1 MDAPLDQAT
10 RLRAIAAAQG
20 QAPFDRLLTAGTV
33 LDVATRY
40 MDLGEALLPLI
51 NPKTLFVARKGISG
65 LVLSGCCVLDLSDLG
80 TE

>member
-33 LDVATRY
+33 LDVATLELR
-40 MDLGEALLPLI
+40 EADVEI
-51 NPKTLFVARKGISG
+51 GRAHV
-65 LVLSGCCVLDLSDLG
+65 
-80 TE
+80 